1 MYRAKARRREVN
13 EVEEGEVVEEKE
25 VLEIY
30 TSFWPETT
38 TYITADKLE
47 QVLQITVANSDPDET
62 FNFRWPLALILNMKI
77 CLKMK
82 MLI

>member
-47 QVLQITVANSDPDET
+47 QVLQTAVPHYYPDT
-62 FNFRWPLALILNMKI
+62 NFNFR
-77 CLKMK
+77 
-82 MLI
+82 

>member
-1 MYRAKARRREVN
+1 MN

-47 QVLQITVANSDPDET
+47 QVLQIAVPHYYPDT
-62 FNFRWPLALILNMKI
+62 NFNFR
-77 CLKMK
+77 
-82 MLI
+82 